1 MTRHDIHNK
10 LLLST
15 VTTVREVYLV
25 VVVGFYITQDQ
36 SVLLFDHEEKELL
49 WKYHNAGLIDL
60 SP

>member
-36 SVLLFDHEEKELL
+36 SVLLFDHEEKELC
-49 WKYHNAGLIDL
+49 KYHNAGLIDL